1 MRQVGI
7 ISCESFDNFSTG
19 GSAEEY
25 DRIKVARERN
35 NTLAHELSLSLSLDL
50 LKSMTGYK
58 NELVSDDQTQCTMIY
73 SVI

>member
-1 MRQVGI
+1 MPIILANQIQGGDIMRQVGI

-50 LKSMTGYK
+50 LKSMTG
-58 NELVSDDQTQCTMIY
+58 
-73 SVI
+73 

>member
-50 LKSMTGYK
+50 LKSMTG
-58 NELVSDDQTQCTMIY
+58 
-73 SVI
+73 